1 MKFVTIDCREIGG
14 RPGVILSDDDIL
26 DLTAAPSTLD
36 QSQWIPYSVVSVL
49 AAGQEGL
56 DRAAL
61 LANSFESKSV
71 EEREALRRDGV
82 LLPWSGTALLPPVRR
97 PGLVLVID
105 RDDRAYI
112 KSPNTAV
119 ANGARVVMPWN
130 HDAPL
135 QCAGMLSVV
144 IGKNLYRADRADASA
159 AIAGYTLVA
168 GLTAPATDDFHRYV
182 ESQQFPGANP
192 MGPAIVTKDEL
203 GDPSDGVM
211 RLKLNDVEVG
221 SEAAY
226 AYADDIVPRV
236 AALSLR
242 YSFRPGDL
250 ICFEPRETSPLRGHP
265 LHPGDNVEVVLGDC
279 MSLAFGVVKD

>member
-61 LANSFESKSV
+61 LANSFESKSA

-82 LLPWSGTALLPPVRR
+82 LLPYSTTALLPPVRR

-105 RDDRAYI
+105 RHDRSYI

-119 ANGARVVMPWN
+119 ANGASVVTPWN
-130 HDAPL
+130 DDAPMH
-135 QCAGMLSVV
+135 CAGMFSVV
-144 IGKNLYRADRADASA
+144 IGKNLYRAKREEVSS

-168 GLTAPATDDFHRYV
+168 DLAVPLTDDFQRYV

-203 GDPSDGVM
+203 GEPRDGIM
-211 RLKLNDVEVG
+211 RLTLNDVVVG
-221 SEAAY
+221 SETAY
-226 AYADDIVPRV
+226 DYSADIVDRV
-236 AALSLR
+236 AALSQR

-250 ICFEPRETSPLRGHP
+250 ICFEPREESPVRGHQ
-265 LHPGDNVEVVLGDC
+265 LHPGDQIEVALGDC
-279 MSLAFGVVKD
+279 MSLAFRVVKD